1 MPEQQP
7 IPVGDFVGEYKI
19 IEHLGTGGFG
29 ITYRVADRSLN
40 VEFAL
45 KEYFPWEFA
54 VRSSQGEVRASSSQ
68 QDQFRWG
75 LEKFKT
81 EGQTLAALS
90 LS

>member
-45 KEYFPWEFA
+45 KEYFSVGICCQKQP
-54 VRSSQGEVRASSSQ
+54 R
-68 QDQFRWG
+68 
-75 LEKFKT
+75 
-81 EGQTLAALS
+81 
-90 LS
+90 